1 MKIAFF
7 DFDGTITN
15 KDSLEDFIQFAVG
28 KTRYFLGLLILSPVL
43 VGYLTKL
50 IRNDIAKQKLMA
62 HFFKGWDVNE
72 FNRLAEEYSES
83 CIDKIVRSK
92 ARERLDWHKSE
103 GHKIVI
109 VTASMD
115 SWLKKW
121 CDKEGFE
128 LVSTRMEVA
137 GNKLTGNF
145 ENKNCHGAEKVN
157 KISRRYDLKI
167 FEYVYAYGDTSGDK
181 PMMSLANESF
191 YREFE

>member
-1 MKIAFF
+1 MRIAFF
-7 DFDGTITN
+7 DFDGTITT

-28 KTRYFLGLLILSPVL
+28 KTRYYFGLLILSPIL

-50 IRNDIAKQKLMA
+50 IRNDIAKQKLMS
-62 HFFKGWDVNE
+62 HFFKGWDVNQ
-72 FNRLAEEYSES
+72 FNKVAEEYSVK
-83 CIDKIVRSK
+83 CIDKIVRPK

-103 GHKIVI
+103 GHKVVI

-115 SWLKKW
+115 NWLKKW
-121 CDKEGFE
+121 CEREAFE
-128 LVSTRMEVA
+128 LVSTRMQVVD
-137 GNKLTGNF
+137 NHLTGMF
-145 ENKNCHGAEKVN
+145 ENKNCHGEEKVK
-157 KISRRYDLKI
+157 KITRRYDLKV